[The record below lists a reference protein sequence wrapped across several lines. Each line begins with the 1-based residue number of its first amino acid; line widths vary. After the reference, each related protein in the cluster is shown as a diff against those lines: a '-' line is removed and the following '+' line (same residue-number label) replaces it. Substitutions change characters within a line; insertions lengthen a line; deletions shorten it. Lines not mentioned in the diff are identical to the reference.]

1 MKAQRARTAR
11 RLAVLATPLVLTALA
26 AVACRVTPL
35 DVGMDRPVE
44 RDDREEPEAAAPDA
58 REAEAAPTLEERLR
72 ARCAEEPGALDDYF
86 SGAELTA
93 RLTGRWFNCGTPT
106 SSPIQDGDGDGIVLA
121 ADGTWAILA
130 WNATRDGFTAS
141 SAQGLHGTFRYYF
154 FVDSEAGAAADGGIT
169 SGNIALDDTKNRTPL
184 VVYVDR
190 MGSPDGFIHTFSKN
204 PRQMNVVESASA
216 LRARYVPV
224 D

>member
-1 MKAQRARTAR
+1 
-11 RLAVLATPLVLTALA
+11 LVLTALA

-44 RDDREEPEAAAPDA
+44 HDARDEPEAAAPDA
-58 REAEAAPTLEERLR
+58 PEADAALTLEERLR
-72 ARCAEEPGALDDYF
+72 AACAEDPGPSDDYF

-93 RLTGRWFNCGTPT
+93 RLVGRWFNCDPST

-121 ADGTWAILA
+121 ADGTWALLSWNTTRSDLDAA
-130 WNATRDGFTAS
+130 WTTAG
-141 SAQGLHGTFRYYF
+141 QHGTFRYHF
-154 FVDSEAGAAADGGIT
+154 FVDSEAGAAADSGIV
-169 SGNIALDDTKNRTPL
+169 SSDIARDDTKNRTPL
-184 VVYVDR
+184 VVYLDR
-190 MGSPDGFIHTFSKN
+190 AGSPDGFNHTFSKK
-204 PRQMNVVESASA
+204 PRQMTVVESASA